1 MTNPH
6 HLFSHLF
13 HQTSPISRTLVQDY
27 DSTRALDSQESNNCT
42 VNLGSTSGTPSSL
55 QQPYFKRTPA
65 SPRSLGNLPPT
76 SPLDTHSN
84 SLQNHLQSSQNV
96 PRRATLTGLTSKT
109 SSVNSA
115 TAGPD
120 GVHSILPVQQ
130 HVGGGGLGVTQS
142 PAKVRSLSGQMRLL
156 STGTSGADGSLGPG
170 GFTTGGAGLVGSSS
184 SSSAIVTNA
193 QLSLERL
200 LSGVDR

>member
-1 MTNPH
+1 MRPSPS
-6 HLFSHLF
+6 LLSSF
-13 HQTSPISRTLVQDY
+13 HQTCSIFRSRVQDY
-27 DSTRALDSQESNNCT
+27 DSTRVLDLRESNNCT
-42 VNLGSTSGTPSSL
+42 VNLGSTSGTPTSL
-55 QQPYFKRTPA
+55 QQPYVKRTPP
-65 SPRSLGNLPPT
+65 SPHSLGNLPLT
-76 SPLDTHSN
+76 SSSDTHSN
-84 SLQNHLQSSQNV
+84 SLQNHSQSSQNV
-96 PRRATLTGLTSKT
+96 PRRATLTGFTSKT

-120 GVHSILPVQQ
+120 GVHSILPVQ
-130 HVGGGGLGVTQS
+130 HVGGGGLGVTHS

-156 STGTSGADGSLGPG
+156 TTGASGAVGSFGSG
-170 GFTTGGAGLVGSSS
+170 GFTTGGGGLAGSS